1 MGCWTRDEM
10 CGLAE
15 QERLPGLGGTQ
26 TRTPLCGF
34 RYRLCAAIG
43 VDHGQSRE
51 RTMSALKIIRKRAK
65 KAINLEAARNLMA
78 RRQLAGA

>member
-15 QERLPGLGGTQ
+15 QARLPRLGGTQ
-26 TRTPLCGF
+26 TRTPWCGF
-34 RYRLCAAIG
+34 RYRLSTARG
-43 VDHGQSRE
+43 VDQGQSRE
-51 RTMSALKIIRKRAK
+51 RKMTALKIIRKRAK